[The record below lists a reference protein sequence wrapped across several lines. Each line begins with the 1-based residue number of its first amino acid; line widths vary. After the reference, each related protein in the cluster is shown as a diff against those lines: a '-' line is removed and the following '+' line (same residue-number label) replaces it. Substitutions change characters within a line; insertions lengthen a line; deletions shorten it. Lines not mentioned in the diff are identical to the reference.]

1 VTKLSIPVSAR
12 DRVLGLD
19 PDLVSKEA
27 SSGSLV
33 THIETDIAGGNAG
46 GVDGTPAF
54 NINGES
60 FEDWWYETTLLAVLE
75 GALQEKKAP
84 GHLSAR
90 PALGK

>member
-33 THIETDIAGGNAG
+33 THIETDIAGGKG

-84 GHLSAR
+84 AHLSAR
-90 PALGK
+90 PALG